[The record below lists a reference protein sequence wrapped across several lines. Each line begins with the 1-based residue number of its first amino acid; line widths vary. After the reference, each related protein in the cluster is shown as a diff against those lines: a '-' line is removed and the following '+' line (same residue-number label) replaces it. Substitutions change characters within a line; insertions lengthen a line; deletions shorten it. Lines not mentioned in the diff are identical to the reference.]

1 MSDDLFLHSTRHIF
15 RAMMKQGDATLA
27 QLSLEEMQR
36 VPAADL
42 NSVAVIVQHLHGN
55 MLSRWTDFLSSDG
68 EKETRDRDGEFE
80 TRGFSSREDV
90 LKLWEAGWA
99 CVFSAID
106 PLRTDD
112 LKKTVT
118 IRGQPHSV
126 VEALQRQIQHYSY
139 HIGQMVLLARV
150 IKGAEWKTLSIARGA
165 SKIYKP
171 SGLGGEP
178 RRTT

>member
-1 MSDDLFLHSTRHIF
+1 MSDDQFLPSTRHIF
-15 RAMMKQGDATLA
+15 RAMKKQGDATLT

-36 VPAADL
+36 VPVADL
-42 NSVAVIVQHLHGN
+42 NSIAVIVQHMHGN

-80 TRGFSSREDV
+80 ARGFSSRDEI
-90 LKLWEAGWA
+90 LKLWDDGWA

-106 PLRTDD
+106 PLSTDD
-112 LKKTVT
+112 LRRTIT

-126 VEALQRQIQHYSY
+126 VEAVQRQIQHYSY
-139 HIGQMVLLARV
+139 HIGQMVLLARM

-165 SKIYKP
+165 SKTYSP

-178 RRTT
+178 GRAP